1 MGALGRQMARLATWR
16 VGQNP
21 MPVPGQLPTPTD
33 RAKEQGAVIVVVS
46 HPEELGDT
54 YEEMVESLS
63 RVAEL
68 GLQVVAAELSGSRRW
83 GGPTG
88 GTAR

>member
-1 MGALGRQMARLATWR
+1 MASYGEKFAALIRQCET
-16 VGQNP
+16 V
-21 MPVPGQLPTPTD
+21 
-33 RAKEQGAVIVVVS
+33 KEQGAITVIVTY
-46 HPEELGDT
+46 PEKLGET

-68 GLQVVAAELSGSRRW
+68 GLQLVVAEPSRSRRRA
-83 GGPTG
+83 GRAG

>member
-1 MGALGRQMARLATWR
+1 VAVPYEEKFAEFIRQCKT
-16 VGQNP
+16 V
-21 MPVPGQLPTPTD
+21 
-33 RAKEQGAVIVVVS
+33 KEQGAITVIVTY
-46 HPEELGDT
+46 PEKLGDT

-68 GLQVVAAELSGSRRW
+68 GLQLVVAEPSRSRRW

-88 GTAR
+88 GKAR

>member
-1 MGALGRQMARLATWR
+1 VSVSCEEKFAEFIRQCKT
-16 VGQNP
+16 V
-21 MPVPGQLPTPTD
+21 
-33 RAKEQGAVIVVVS
+33 KEQGAITVIVT
-46 HPEELGDT
+46 HPAKLGDT

-68 GLQVVAAELSGSRRW
+68 GLQLVVAEPSRSRR
-83 GGPTG
+83 GAQPSG